1 MKRKFFGL
9 LMILSFMLLLGSC
22 GKEDEPIKYV
32 VKYYDA
38 DMTTVICQVEVEEGT
53 DALYNLGYIP
63 ARSGY
68 TFIGWD
74 KEATN
79 VKENLDIYPVFEE
92 IPQVPYFDI
101 YIDSHD
107 NIRILGVIV
116 SALESTSEKEYKKNL
131 GVLYRGNTTDFSKV
145 DFEKESETG
154 KSIHKSLND
163 IFSKIAVLEE
173 DGSYT
178 FKDEELI
185 SVYTIKQLDA
195 IYAQIR
201 ESYLF
206 KEFLYMIY
214 SSYLKDA
221 VETKYPNIKLDLTKD
236 EFFAELDKVDKI
248 ILEVIKVLK
257 DDFGDIKFL
266 TPTQY
271 KEFLLNVYNNIKDL
285 LDSLTI
291 TDIEEI
297 LKNYGFSFA
306 DIDKFVESILNFL
319 EKIGI
324 SNFTRIIILIRE
336 GKLAF
341 IDVSLTEVYKLGV
354 ELIDILRGLENY
366 QTIILPNMA
375 KYSKQLIDSIPKEL
389 LPADFDFS
397 NFKGTPEEVDKLLLD
412 IRDYLTKEIEKNNK

>member
-131 GVLYRGNTTDFSKV
+131 GVLYRGNTTDF
-145 DFEKESETG
+145 
-154 KSIHKSLND
+154 
-163 IFSKIAVLEE
+163 
-173 DGSYT
+173 
-178 FKDEELI
+178 
-185 SVYTIKQLDA
+185 
-195 IYAQIR
+195 
-201 ESYLF
+201 
-206 KEFLYMIY
+206 
-214 SSYLKDA
+214 
-221 VETKYPNIKLDLTKD
+221 
-236 EFFAELDKVDKI
+236 
-248 ILEVIKVLK
+248 
-257 DDFGDIKFL
+257 
-266 TPTQY
+266 
-271 KEFLLNVYNNIKDL
+271 
-285 LDSLTI
+285 
-291 TDIEEI
+291 
-297 LKNYGFSFA
+297 
-306 DIDKFVESILNFL
+306 
-319 EKIGI
+319 
-324 SNFTRIIILIRE
+324 
-336 GKLAF
+336 
-341 IDVSLTEVYKLGV
+341 
-354 ELIDILRGLENY
+354 
-366 QTIILPNMA
+366 
-375 KYSKQLIDSIPKEL
+375 
-389 LPADFDFS
+389 
-397 NFKGTPEEVDKLLLD
+397 
-412 IRDYLTKEIEKNNK
+412 